1 MKMNTITV
9 KADNKAT
16 KVLVAIFKALDVVFE
31 VKKEVK
37 KKDESPYDPAFVKKI
52 LESAESVKN
61 GGGIE
66 VNPKDLWGSL
76 GLK

>member
-1 MKMNTITV
+1 MNTITV

-52 LESAESVKN
+52 LESAERVKN
-61 GGGIE
+61 GEYVEYTPELHKELFGR
-66 VNPKDLWGSL
+66 
-76 GLK
+76 